1 MSSIISKRSGKV
13 RCSDVSRTYGE
24 ETTSVL
30 KVQRP
35 TERLQ
40 ETSDSKDG
48 TSDHEGSLST
58 DSVTERGGTEGTEEG
73 LESVEANR
81 KVSARLERESRAC
94 KTHSSLQDRDDVSLD
109 VCQWFPRGGDS
120 HITDESR
127 LGDDSTSET
136 GIVTEEDDAT
146 NVSQRQDV
154 VDGCQ
159 PKDRYR
165 CRARVADDRK
175 RPRSSETHPM

>member
-1 MSSIISKRSGKV
+1 M
-13 RCSDVSRTYGE
+13 RCLDVSETYGE

-40 ETSDSKDG
+40 ETSDGKDG

-73 LESVEANR
+73 LESVQANR
-81 KVSARLERESRAC
+81 KVSARLERQLCEYC

-120 HITDESR
+120 HITDESG
-127 LGDDSTSET
+127 LGNDSTSET

-146 NVSQRQDV
+146 NVSQKQDV
-154 VDGCQ
+154 VDGC
-159 PKDRYR
+159 
-165 CRARVADDRK
+165 
-175 RPRSSETHPM
+175 

>member
-1 MSSIISKRSGKV
+1 M
-13 RCSDVSRTYGE
+13 RCLDVSGTYGE

-40 ETSDSKDG
+40 ETSDGKDG
-48 TSDHEGSLST
+48 ASDHEGSLSA

-81 KVSARLERESRAC
+81 KVSARLERESCAC

-109 VCQWFPRGGDS
+109 VRQRFPRGGDS

-154 VDGCQ
+154 VDRLSA
-159 PKDRYR
+159 KRSS
-165 CRARVADDRK
+165 RARR
-175 RPRSSETHPM
+175 R